1 MDKTYS
7 ISEIVEASKNILN
20 KPKENLKVKSIA
32 IKKKKISEETG
43 SKIKN
48 TFLNDL
54 VTENVNIKKN
64 YEIDAE
70 IKKEILE
77 EIYNFFKKKIRRNTL
92 KIIFD
97 QEIEIKTLKKKNNH
111 LNENKNILK
120 TGNHTLL
127 YNLVKV
133 NQNNKNLNQENNAKE
148 ISLKN
153 VNDNLNQENNAKE
166 ISLKNVNDNLKK
178 RENEI
183 KELKSLNH
191 DYNEKI
197 LKLEETNS
205 NLTSKKEKLTEL
217 SNKLKFYQEENLRL
231 SSELFSS
238 SKKYDIVKKQLIDL
252 GLQKNQIQS
261 QIQELNNLVS
271 KSNLVTP
278 SFTNELSSESKEDV
292 KAKGDIKK
300 INKEKVTNLDTIIN
314 KIFNK

>member
-20 KPKENLKVKSIA
+20 KSKENLKVKSIA

-120 TGNHTLL
+120 TGNRTLL

-133 NQNNKNLNQENNAKE
+133 NQNNK
-148 ISLKN
+148 
-153 VNDNLNQENNAKE
+153 NLNQENNAKE

-278 SFTNELSSESKEDV
+278 SFTNELPSESKEDV

-300 INKEKVTNLDTIIN
+300 INKEKVTNLNTTIN

>member
-20 KPKENLKVKSIA
+20 KSKENLKVKSIA

-64 YEIDAE
+64 YEINAE
-70 IKKEILE
+70 IKKEMLE

-120 TGNHTLL
+120 TGNRTLL

-133 NQNNKNLNQENNAKE
+133 NQNNK
-148 ISLKN
+148 
-153 VNDNLNQENNAKE
+153 NLNQENNAKE

-271 KSNLVTP
+271 KSNLVAP
-278 SFTNELSSESKEDV
+278 SFTNELPSESKEDI

-300 INKEKVTNLDTIIN
+300 INKEKVTNLDTTIN

>member
-20 KPKENLKVKSIA
+20 KSKENLKVKSIA

-48 TFLNDL
+48 TFLHDL

-97 QEIEIKTLKKKNNH
+97 QEIEIKTLKKKNDH

-120 TGNHTLL
+120 IGNRTLL

-133 NQNNKNLNQENNAKE
+133 NQNNK
-148 ISLKN
+148 
-153 VNDNLNQENNAKE
+153 NLNQENNAKE

-217 SNKLKFYQEENLRL
+217 SNKLNSTK
-231 SSELFSS
+231 
-238 SKKYDIVKKQLIDL
+238 
-252 GLQKNQIQS
+252 
-261 QIQELNNLVS
+261 
-271 KSNLVTP
+271 
-278 SFTNELSSESKEDV
+278 
-292 KAKGDIKK
+292 KK
-300 INKEKVTNLDTIIN
+300 I
-314 KIFNK
+314 

>member
-20 KPKENLKVKSIA
+20 KSKENLKDKSIA

-120 TGNHTLL
+120 TGNRTLL

-133 NQNNKNLNQENNAKE
+133 NQNNK
-148 ISLKN
+148 
-153 VNDNLNQENNAKE
+153 NLNQENNAKE

-300 INKEKVTNLDTIIN
+300 TNKEKVTNLDTTIN

>member
-20 KPKENLKVKSIA
+20 KSKENLKVKSIA

-120 TGNHTLL
+120 TGNRTLL

-153 VNDNLNQENNAKE
+153 VNDNL
-166 ISLKNVNDNLKK
+166 KK

-183 KELKSLNH
+183 KVLKSLNH

-197 LKLEETNS
+197 LKLEETNN

-252 GLQKNQIQS
+252 ELQKNQIQS